1 MNIDF
6 LSNIVESADV
16 STFRTIASVFLRS
29 VGYPKAFLSDGPYDG
44 GSDFFVH
51 KDPAT
56 GIETAFQLSIEKD
69 WKKKLLQDIRKA
81 KANYPSIGAFV
92 FMSKRRIPLHSI
104 QKVNT
109 SLVQSIGLSAT
120 HYDNQ
125 AIATEFIE
133 RNLVPKLYDLVGI
146 QLTSEDPPKSLAS
159 PKSEATAALLLFSSD
174 GSNFRSDMLENL
186 LSAELLEQSPA
197 KESEFVESFLQRHNF
212 SSLQAIDVARHIA
225 RGIENGKF
233 KKYRSILEITE
244 AQKTR
249 MLGIRNLARGEF
261 AALKTSV
268 TQFLETTTPKIP
280 PKDGTAILKGL
291 LELSL
296 ALWRRTA
303 PHRAS
308 KSSQKADETYH
319 AIYTS
324 LTSALGEKEAKRAM
338 TGLAEIVSRS
348 TFVKNIASSELFY
361 SMLRTNS
368 QQVVSAL
375 GGHKGMLVIF
385 DTPVAIPILCGL
397 LFDPIGDHWAYSARL
412 LIDLLRQHKFTA
424 VIPSQYLEECAAHLI
439 DCCRNYQPLLL
450 AGEDLSFSTNAFASH
465 YSQLMKLGASAPS
478 SFDAYIKTF
487 GSPPGRQYSDLS
499 DEFFFSVRDKLI
511 LSMRGHFNRYGVG
524 NLSLPDTRYYRTEAE
539 LSKLSATGGQTRA
552 GMLVTHDAQV
562 IGHLEGTAVEAG
574 VVKVLCTWDSVH
586 FRYNPNWETYCV
598 MNPAALTDLTAVARA
613 DEKSVPMAQLID
625 YVWMQSEAS
634 LKNSAQVWDEIVR
647 IEKGNLSDAALL
659 SKASDFRQDYVAAHQ
674 PDTEVEPTDVR
685 SRWLQWKGRNA

>member
-81 KANYPSIGAFV
+81 KTNYPTISAFV

-109 SLVQSIGLSAT
+109 TLVQSIGLSAT

-125 AIATEFIE
+125 AVATEFIE
-133 RNLVPKLYDLVGI
+133 KNLVPKLYELVGI
-146 QLTSEDPPKSLAS
+146 QLTQEDPPKSFAS

-174 GSNFRSDMLENL
+174 SGNFRSEMLENL
-186 LSAELLEQSPA
+186 LSAELLEHSPA
-197 KESEFVESFLQRHNF
+197 KESDFVEGFLQRHNF
-212 SSLQAIDVARHIA
+212 NALQAIDVARHIA
-225 RGIENGKF
+225 RGIDNGKF
-233 KKYRSILEITE
+233 KRHRSVLEITDS
-244 AQKTR
+244 QKTR
-249 MLGIRNLARGEF
+249 MLGIRSLARGEF
-261 AALKTSV
+261 AALKESV
-268 TQFLETTTPKIP
+268 TQLMNSTSPKIP
-280 PKDGTAILKGL
+280 TKDASAILKGL

-303 PHRAS
+303 PHRAK

-324 LTSALGEKEAKRAM
+324 LTRALGEKEAKRSM
-338 TGLAEIVSRS
+338 TALAEIVSRS

-375 GGHKGMLVIF
+375 GGHKGMIVIF
-385 DTPVAIPILCGL
+385 DTSVAIPLLCGL
-397 LFDPIGDHWAYSARL
+397 LFDPVGDHWAYSARL
-412 LIDLLRQHKFTA
+412 LIDLLRQHKFNA

-450 AGEDLSFSTNAFASH
+450 AGKDLSYSTNAFASH
-465 YSQLMKLGASAPS
+465 YSQLIKLGASAPS
-478 SFDAYIKTF
+478 SFDSYIRTF
-487 GSPPGRQYSDLS
+487 GSPSGRQYSDFS

-511 LSMRGHFNRYGVG
+511 LSMRTLFNKYGIR
-524 NLSLPDTRYYRTEAE
+524 SLGITDSRYYRTEAE
-539 LSKLSATGGQTRA
+539 LSKLSTNAGQARA

-562 IGHLEGTAVEAG
+562 IGYLEGTAIEAG
-574 VVKVLCTWDSVH
+574 FIT
-586 FRYNPNWETYCV
+586 
-598 MNPAALTDLTAVARA
+598 
-613 DEKSVPMAQLID
+613 Q
-625 YVWMQSEAS
+625 YVSQFG
-634 LKNSAQVWDEIVR
+634 L
-647 IEKGNLSDAALL
+647 
-659 SKASDFRQDYVAAHQ
+659 
-674 PDTEVEPTDVR
+674 
-685 SRWLQWKGRNA
+685 